1 MSVYSS
7 LSGISVPASSSAST
21 ATATSILTLS
31 GNQIQIGD
39 LDFGDIKTS
48 IIEYLKRTE
57 SPLKDF
63 DFESSAIQ
71 VLVDAL
77 AYNTLYYAFYSN
89 MIANELYL
97 DSAQRIESLI
107 SISKPLGFEVPAG
120 ASSRASVSMANVT
133 GTIPKYSR
141 FVGTTPDGAN
151 YNFFTLNSYDPD
163 TTGNINEVVLFE
175 AKDFVLNRNVTSQID
190 IDRQRLILNDDR
202 IDLNS
207 LIIEVSED
215 NGETFTEYT
224 RISNISYDIT
234 EESKV
239 YFTERQSRS
248 VRITFSARGNEEFSS
263 LNRSLETDNVGRKIL
278 NTDIVRI
285 SYLLPTGPSANG
297 IRSFTYAS
305 GTGTPTLRVASFG
318 GSLEP
323 DSDLIKFFAPK
334 WFAAQGRAVTKND
347 YRAAIPEFF
356 PAGQSPDESLVVFGG
371 EETDPPY
378 YGRVFI
384 STIDGAAGGV
394 IDANSVAITEKLR
407 ELCPVSIV
415 PEYLAPQNLTMNLS
429 YNVNYN
435 GSGTTRTREQVE
447 RAIFDA
453 IADEYGKV
461 RFNNSVDV
469 SDLVA
474 LIKRVEPAVI
484 TPLNI
489 SFDVSRSEILSTD
502 RDVEFTFKNA
512 INFAGAGNGLTS
524 TTFTSPKFGLSN
536 VFIQDSGV
544 TPNRFGV
551 SPLRLVTRDSSGL
564 VSVAAPSGVGEID
577 YNRGL
582 VRIFKNVANS
592 SVVFTA
598 NFKDPKVIAKQEII
612 LRVLQGSVTVNQL

>member
-151 YNFFTLNSYDPD
+151 YNFLTLNSYDPD
-163 TTGNINEVVLFE
+163 TTGNVNEVVLFE

-263 LNRSLETDNVGRKIL
+263 LNKSLETDNVGRKIL

-356 PAGQSPDESLVVFGG
+356 PAGQSPDESIVVFGG

-435 GSGTTRTREQVE
+435 GSGTTRTS
-447 RAIFDA
+447 FDA

-461 RFNNSVDV
+461 KFNNNVDV

-489 SFDVSRSEILSTD
+489 SFDVSRSEVLSTD

-536 VFIQDSGV
+536 VF
-544 TPNRFGV
+544 
-551 SPLRLVTRDSSGL
+551 RLVTRDSSCL

>member
-63 DFESSAIQ
+63 DFDSSAIQ

-97 DSAQRIESLI
+97 DSAQRVESLI

-120 ASSRASVSMANVT
+120 ATSRASVSMANVT
-133 GTIPKYSR
+133 ATIPKYSR

-163 TTGNINEVVLFE
+163 TSGNINEVVLFE

-207 LIIEVSED
+207 LVIEVSED

-224 RISNISYDIT
+224 RLSNISYDVT

-248 VRITFSARGNEEFSS
+248 VKIIFSARGNEAFSS
-263 LNRSLETDNVGRKIL
+263 LNKSLETDNVGRKIL

-285 SYLLPTGPSANG
+285 SYLIPTGQSANG

-323 DSDLIKFFAPK
+323 DPDLIKFFAPK

-356 PAGQSPDESLVVFGG
+356 PAGQTPDETLVVFGG

-415 PEYLAPQNLTMNLS
+415 PEYLAPQNLTMNLN
-429 YNVNYN
+429 YVVNYN
-435 GSGTTRTREQVE
+435 GSGTTRTREQVQ

-484 TPLNI
+484 TPLDI
-489 SFDVSRSEILSTD
+489 SFNVSRSESLSAD
-502 RDVEFTFKNA
+502 RDVEFTFKNP

-536 VFIQDSGV
+536 VFIQDSGIA
-544 TPNRFGV
+544 PNRLGV
-551 SPLRLVTRDSSGL
+551 SPLRLVTRSSSGL
-564 VSVAAPSGVGEID
+564 ISVAAPSGVGEID

>member
-7 LSGISVPASSSAST
+7 LSGISVPSSSSAST

-63 DFESSAIQ
+63 DFDSSAIQ

-97 DSAQRIESLI
+97 DSAQRVESLI

-120 ASSRASVSMANVT
+120 ATSRASVSMANVT
-133 GTIPKYSR
+133 ATIPKYSR
-141 FVGTTPDGAN
+141 FIGTTPDGAN

-163 TTGNINEVVLFE
+163 TSGNINEVVLFE

-207 LIIEVSED
+207 LVIEVSED

-224 RISNISYDIT
+224 RLSNISYDVT

-248 VRITFSARGNEEFSS
+248 VKIIFSARGNEAFSS
-263 LNRSLETDNVGRKIL
+263 LNKSLETDNVGRKIL

-285 SYLLPTGPSANG
+285 SYLIPTGQAANG

-323 DSDLIKFFAPK
+323 DPDLIKFFAPK

-356 PAGQSPDESLVVFGG
+356 PAGQTPDETLVVFGG

-415 PEYLAPQNLTMNLS
+415 PEYLAPQNLTMNLN
-429 YNVNYN
+429 YVVNYN
-435 GSGTTRTREQVE
+435 GSGTTRTREQVQ

-484 TPLNI
+484 TPLDI
-489 SFDVSRSEILSTD
+489 SFNVSRSELLSAD
-502 RDVEFTFKNA
+502 RDVEFTFKNP

-544 TPNRFGV
+544 APNRLGV
-551 SPLRLVTRDSSGL
+551 SPLRLVTRSSSGL
-564 VSVAAPSGVGEID
+564 ISVAAPSGVGEID

>member
-564 VSVAAPSGVGEID
+564 ISVAAPSGVGEID

>member
-356 PAGQSPDESLVVFGG
+356 SAGQTPDETLVVFGG

-435 GSGTTRTREQVE
+435 GSGTTRTREQVQ

-489 SFDVSRSEILSTD
+489 SFDVSRSEVLSTD

>member
-263 LNRSLETDNVGRKIL
+263 LNKSLETDNVGRKIL

-323 DSDLIKFFAPK
+323 DPDLIKFFAPK

>member
-63 DFESSAIQ
+63 DFDSSAIQ

-97 DSAQRIESLI
+97 DSAQRVESLI

-120 ASSRASVSMANVT
+120 ATSRASVSMANVT
-133 GTIPKYSR
+133 ATIPKYSR

-163 TTGNINEVVLFE
+163 TSGNINEVVLFE
-175 AKDFVLNRNVTSQID
+175 AKDFVLNRNVTSQVD

-224 RISNISYDIT
+224 RLSNISYDIT

-248 VRITFSARGNEEFSS
+248 VKIIFSARGNEAFSS
-263 LNRSLETDNVGRKIL
+263 LNTSLETDNVGRKIL

-285 SYLLPTGPSANG
+285 SYLIPTGQSANG

-323 DSDLIKFFAPK
+323 DPDLIKFFAPK

-356 PAGQSPDESLVVFGG
+356 PAGQTPDETLVVFGG

-415 PEYLAPQNLTMNLS
+415 PEYLAPQNLTMNLD
-429 YNVNYN
+429 YVVNYN
-435 GSGTTRTREQVE
+435 GSGTTRTREQVQ

-453 IADEYGKV
+453 ITDEYGKV
-461 RFNNSVDV
+461 RFNNSVDI

-474 LIKRVEPAVI
+474 LIKRVEPAVV
-484 TPLNI
+484 TPLDI
-489 SFDVSRSEILSTD
+489 SFNVSRSESLSDD
-502 RDVEFTFKNA
+502 RDVEFTFKNP

-544 TPNRFGV
+544 SPNRLGV
-551 SPLRLVTRDSSGL
+551 SPLRLVTRSSSGL
-564 VSVAAPSGVGEID
+564 ISVAAPSGVGEID

-598 NFKDPKVIAKQEII
+598 NFRDPKVIAKQEII

>member
-7 LSGISVPASSSAST
+7 LSGISVPAASAAST

-57 SPLKDF
+57 GPLKDF

-120 ASSRASVSMANVT
+120 SAARASVSMANVT
-133 GTIPKYSR
+133 ATIPKYSR
-141 FVGTTPDGAN
+141 FVGTSPDGAN

-163 TTGNINEVVLFE
+163 TSGNINEVVLFE
-175 AKDFVLNRNVTSQID
+175 AKDFVLNRDVTTQID
-190 IDRQRLILNDDR
+190 IDRQRLILSDDR

-207 LIIEVSED
+207 LVIEVSED

-224 RISNISYDIT
+224 RLSNINYDIT

-248 VRITFSARGNEEFSS
+248 VKIVFSARGNGEYSA
-263 LNRSLETDNVGRKIL
+263 LNKSLETDNVGRKIL

-285 SYLLPTGPSANG
+285 SYLIPTGPSANG

-305 GTGTPTLRVASFG
+305 GTGTPTLRVGSFG
-318 GSLEP
+318 GNLEP
-323 DSDLIKFFAPK
+323 DPELVKFFAPK

-371 EETDPPY
+371 EATAPPY

-394 IDANSVAITEKLR
+394 IDANSVEITEKLR
-407 ELCPVSIV
+407 ELCPVSII
-415 PEYLAPQNLTMNLS
+415 PEYLAPEDITMNL
-429 YNVNYN
+429 NYVINFN

-453 IADEYGKV
+453 IAAEYGKV
-461 RFNNSVDV
+461 KFNNSVDV

-474 LIKRVEPAVI
+474 LIKRTEPAVI
-484 TPLNI
+484 TPLEI
-489 SFDVSRSEILSTD
+489 SFNVSKVETLSD
-502 RDVEFTFKNA
+502 NEDKEFTFKNP
-512 INFAGAGNGLTS
+512 INFAGAGNGITS
-524 TTFTSPKFGLSN
+524 TPFTSPKFGLSS
-536 VFIQDSGV
+536 VFIQDSGI
-544 TPNRFGV
+544 TPNRFGL

-564 VSVAAPSGVGEID
+564 VSVVAPSGVGEID

-582 VRIFKNVANS
+582 IRIFKNVGTGL
-592 SVVFTA
+592 VTFTA
-598 NFKDPKVIAKQEII
+598 NFKEPKAIAKQEII

>member
-63 DFESSAIQ
+63 DFDSSAIQ

-97 DSAQRIESLI
+97 DSAQRVESLI

-120 ASSRASVSMANVT
+120 ATSRASVSMANVT
-133 GTIPKYSR
+133 ATIPKYSR

-163 TTGNINEVVLFE
+163 TSGNINEVVLFE

-224 RISNISYDIT
+224 RLSNISYDVT

-248 VRITFSARGNEEFSS
+248 VKIIFSARGNEAFSS
-263 LNRSLETDNVGRKIL
+263 LNKSLETDNVGRKIL

-285 SYLLPTGPSANG
+285 SYLIPTGQSANG

-323 DSDLIKFFAPK
+323 DPDLIKFFAPK

-356 PAGQSPDESLVVFGG
+356 PAGQTPDETLVVFGG

-415 PEYLAPQNLTMNLS
+415 PEYLAPQNLTMNLN
-429 YNVNYN
+429 YVVNYN
-435 GSGTTRTREQVE
+435 GSGTTRTREQVQ

-484 TPLNI
+484 TPLDI
-489 SFDVSRSEILSTD
+489 SFNVSRSESLSAD
-502 RDVEFTFKNA
+502 RDVEFTFKNP

-544 TPNRFGV
+544 APNRLGV
-551 SPLRLVTRDSSGL
+551 SPLRLVTRSSSGL
-564 VSVAAPSGVGEID
+564 ISVAAPSGVGEID

-582 VRIFKNVANS
+582 IRIFKNVANS

-598 NFKDPKVIAKQEII
+598 NFRDPKVIAKQEII

>member
-63 DFESSAIQ
+63 DFDSSAIQ

-97 DSAQRIESLI
+97 DSAQRVESLI

-120 ASSRASVSMANVT
+120 ATSRASVSMANVT
-133 GTIPKYSR
+133 ATIPKYSR
-141 FVGTTPDGAN
+141 FIGTTPDGAN

-163 TTGNINEVVLFE
+163 TSGNINEVVLFE

-224 RISNISYDIT
+224 RLSNISYDIT

-248 VRITFSARGNEEFSS
+248 VKIIFSARGNEAFSS
-263 LNRSLETDNVGRKIL
+263 LNKSLETDNVGRKIL

-285 SYLLPTGPSANG
+285 SYLIPTGQAANG

-323 DSDLIKFFAPK
+323 DPDLIKFFAPK

-356 PAGQSPDESLVVFGG
+356 PAGQTPDETLVVFGG

-415 PEYLAPQNLTMNLS
+415 PEYLAPQNLTMNLD
-429 YNVNYN
+429 YVVNYN
-435 GSGTTRTREQVE
+435 GSGTTRTREQVQ

-453 IADEYGKV
+453 ITDEYGKV

-474 LIKRVEPAVI
+474 LIKRVEPAVV
-484 TPLNI
+484 TPLDI
-489 SFDVSRSEILSTD
+489 SFNVSRSESLSAD
-502 RDVEFTFKNA
+502 RDVEFTFKNP

-544 TPNRFGV
+544 APNRLGV
-551 SPLRLVTRDSSGL
+551 SPLRLVTRSSSGL
-564 VSVAAPSGVGEID
+564 ISVAAPSGVGEID

-598 NFKDPKVIAKQEII
+598 NFRDPKVIAKQEII

>member
-63 DFESSAIQ
+63 DFDSSAIQ

-97 DSAQRIESLI
+97 DSAQRVESLI

-120 ASSRASVSMANVT
+120 ATSRASVSMANVT
-133 GTIPKYSR
+133 ATIPKYSR

-163 TTGNINEVVLFE
+163 TSGNINEVVLFE
-175 AKDFVLNRNVTSQID
+175 AKDFVLNRNVTSQVD

-224 RISNISYDIT
+224 RLSNISYDIT

-248 VRITFSARGNEEFSS
+248 VKIIFSARGNEAFSS
-263 LNRSLETDNVGRKIL
+263 LNTSLETDNVGRKIL

-285 SYLLPTGPSANG
+285 SYLIPTGQSANG

-323 DSDLIKFFAPK
+323 DPDLIKFFAPK

-356 PAGQSPDESLVVFGG
+356 PAGQTPDETLVVFGG

-415 PEYLAPQNLTMNLS
+415 PEYLAPQNLTMNLD
-429 YNVNYN
+429 YVVNYN
-435 GSGTTRTREQVE
+435 GSGTTRTREQVQ

-453 IADEYGKV
+453 ITDEYGKV
-461 RFNNSVDV
+461 RFNNSVDI

-474 LIKRVEPAVI
+474 LIKRVEPAVV
-484 TPLNI
+484 TPLDI
-489 SFDVSRSEILSTD
+489 SFNVSRSESLSDD
-502 RDVEFTFKNA
+502 RDVEFTFKNP

-536 VFIQDSGV
+536 VFIQDSGIS
-544 TPNRFGV
+544 PNRLGV
-551 SPLRLVTRDSSGL
+551 SPLRLVTRSSSGL
-564 VSVAAPSGVGEID
+564 ISVAAPSGVGEID

-598 NFKDPKVIAKQEII
+598 NFRDPKVIAKQEII

>member
-7 LSGISVPASSSAST
+7 LSGISVPAASAAST

-57 SPLKDF
+57 GPLKDF

-120 ASSRASVSMANVT
+120 SAARASESMANVT
-133 GTIPKYSR
+133 ATIPKYSR
-141 FVGTTPDGAN
+141 FVGTSPDGAN

-163 TTGNINEVVLFE
+163 TSGNINEVVLFE
-175 AKDFVLNRNVTSQID
+175 AKDFVLNRDVTTQID
-190 IDRQRLILNDDR
+190 IDRQRLILSDDR

-207 LIIEVSED
+207 LVIEVSED

-224 RISNISYDIT
+224 RLSNINYDIT

-248 VRITFSARGNEEFSS
+248 VKIVFSARGNGEYSA
-263 LNRSLETDNVGRKIL
+263 LNKSLETDNVGRKIL

-285 SYLLPTGPSANG
+285 SYLIPTGPSANG
-297 IRSFTYAS
+297 VRSFTYAS
-305 GTGTPTLRVASFG
+305 GTGTPTLRVGSFG

-323 DSDLIKFFAPK
+323 DPELVKFFAPK

-407 ELCPVSIV
+407 ELCPVSII
-415 PEYLAPQNLTMNLS
+415 PEYLAPEDITMNL
-429 YNVNYN
+429 NYVINFN

-453 IADEYGKV
+453 IAAEYGKV
-461 RFNNSVDV
+461 KFILLNVKVD
-469 SDLVA
+469 
-474 LIKRVEPAVI
+474 
-484 TPLNI
+484 
-489 SFDVSRSEILSTD
+489 
-502 RDVEFTFKNA
+502 
-512 INFAGAGNGLTS
+512 
-524 TTFTSPKFGLSN
+524 
-536 VFIQDSGV
+536 Q
-544 TPNRFGV
+544 
-551 SPLRLVTRDSSGL
+551 
-564 VSVAAPSGVGEID
+564 
-577 YNRGL
+577 
-582 VRIFKNVANS
+582 
-592 SVVFTA
+592 
-598 NFKDPKVIAKQEII
+598 
-612 LRVLQGSVTVNQL
+612 

>member
-263 LNRSLETDNVGRKIL
+263 LNKSLETDNVGRKIL

-323 DSDLIKFFAPK
+323 DPDLIKFFAPK

-564 VSVAAPSGVGEID
+564 ISVAAPSGVGEID